1 MCLQIILFFMPLVLV
16 GYIIYRI
23 VFPPW
28 NFPKNIPT
36 IPFYIIFLPSIL
48 NIDQTELYHLYLREP
63 LEKHG
68 AAKIFFGSRW
78 NIIVT
83 KPNILAQIFKD
94 EDVFAKS
101 GNQKKIPH
109 SVIAAYTGD
118 NIISAHGQ
126 VWKLYRS
133 IVTNGLQHF
142 DESPI
147 FKNAALLGNIINK
160 NFEDKDPKEEV
171 TISITGLVQRLCLDN
186 ISQVVLGFNFAT
198 LTSKKCPLHDH
209 LMHIK
214 KQIFHPFFLTFPI
227 FDHLPIPAR
236 KRGFK
241 DVEQFRKQLVQHVDD
256 QLVKNYKFEQT
267 TFAASDLIRAYN
279 KDEISRK
286 QLTDNIVI
294 LLVAGHENPQLLLT
308 TSLYLLAKYFQTW
321 QKIIREEVMNVSD
334 SKKLSELPLLNSF
347 LYETL
352 RLYPPLNTII
362 NRCTT
367 KTCLLGADIVIPK
380 GTYVGYNN
388 FGTNHDRSSWG
399 ANADNFQP
407 KRWGDDIGTIVKNW
421 KHAKNACKI
430 SSFHGGRR
438 ACLGQKLGLTEMRI
452 TIAEILRR
460 YEWTLTPGWE
470 EKMTPA
476 GPLAPLDLK
485 LNFRKT
491 SI

>member
-1 MCLQIILFFMPLVLV
+1 MNFESILLAIPLIIV
-16 GYIIYRI
+16 GYVGYRV

-36 IPFYIIFLPSIL
+36 IPFYVIFLPSIL
-48 NIDQTELYHLYLREP
+48 NIDQTELYHLYLKEP
-63 LEKHG
+63 LEKYG
-68 AAKIFFGSRW
+68 AAKLFFGSRW

-83 KPNILAQIFKD
+83 KPQMLAQVFKD

-118 NIISAHGQ
+118 NVISAHGQ

-147 FKNAALLGNIINK
+147 FRNAKLLGNIIGERFEQENK
-160 NFEDKDPKEEV
+160 KEV
-171 TISITGLVQRLCLDN
+171 SISMTGLVQRLCLDN
-186 ISQVVLGFNFAT
+186 ISQVVLGFDFAT
-198 LTSKKCPLHDH
+198 LTSDKSPLHDH
-209 LMHIK
+209 LMRIK
-214 KQIFHPFFLTFPI
+214 KQIFHPFFLTFPF

-236 KRGFK
+236 RRGFK
-241 DVEQFRKQLVQHVDD
+241 DVEQFRKQLVEHVDD

-279 KDEISRK
+279 KDHINRK

-308 TSLYLLAKYFQTW
+308 TSLYLLAKYSQTW
-321 QKIIREEVMNVSD
+321 QRRIREEIMNVFD
-334 SKKLSELPLLNSF
+334 SKKLLESPLLNSF
-347 LYETL
+347 LYEAV
-352 RLYPPLNTII
+352 RVYPPLNTII
-362 NRCTT
+362 NRCTS
-367 KTCLLGADIVIPK
+367 KTCLLGTNVVIPK

-388 FGTNHDRSSWG
+388 FGTNHDKTSWG
-399 ANADNFQP
+399 PDADEFKP
-407 KRWGDDIGTIVKNW
+407 ERWGDDMESITKNW
-421 KHAKNACKI
+421 KHAKNACKV

-438 ACLGQKLGLTEMRI
+438 ACLGEKLALAEMRI
-452 TIAEILRR
+452 TIAEILRN
-460 YEWTLTPGWE
+460 YEWTLAPEWD

-476 GPLAPLDLK
+476 GPLAPLNLK
-485 LNFRKT
+485 LNFRKVNV
-491 SI
+491 